1 MTRARRIGG
10 VSAQAGNAAWAEA
23 TAAATS
29 ALLARA
35 TWPVTAP
42 SAGLKT
48 SARRP
53 LWPGTT
59 RPPIQCSMEAM
70 PAREGD
76 LSGAFMG
83 TFLVEQRAPSLC
95 LPHRFENTDLLITL
109 FKWLNNTTCN

>member
-10 VSAQAGNAAWAEA
+10 VSAQAGKAACAAA

-29 ALLARA
+29 LAFARA

-42 SAGLKT
+42 VAGLKT

-59 RPPIQCSMEAM
+59 RPPIQCSMAAA
-70 PAREGD
+70 PACCSDFSGCVHGD
-76 LSGAFMG
+76 G
-83 TFLVEQRAPSLC
+83 FLVGGECVESMRGPGL
-95 LPHRFENTDLLITL
+95 
-109 FKWLNNTTCN
+109 